1 MIGTMIGAMIGEGAL
16 RPANDNLLSG
26 AQAPGSGAAADW
38 FTTVNRGCTTA
49 APTTGGIAA
58 LTTGGGIAALTTGGG
73 IAAFTTGGSI
83 VAAIGRG
90 QAGDGGAVIDGRS
103 GVVAGGDHTSIVN
116 LSVNAASSGKPRI
129 ATGWQRA
136 ALYAVPAVTTGSS
149 VDCRA

>member
-1 MIGTMIGAMIGEGAL
+1 MIGTMIGAMIGEAAL

-49 APTTGGIAA
+49 APTTGS
-58 LTTGGGIAALTTGGG
+58 

-83 VAAIGRG
+83 AAAIGRG

>member
-26 AQAPGSGAAADW
+26 AQALGSGAAADW

-58 LTTGGGIAALTTGGG
+58 T
-73 IAAFTTGGSI
+73 
-83 VAAIGRG
+83 IGRG

-103 GVVAGGDHTSIVN
+103 GVVAGGDHTSIVK